1 MKEALNMALKDV
13 DKSVKSFFKTVLS
26 KTGNTIGVE
35 KAEKGWNVLF
45 EAVDDPGAGFDPI
58 YGLYEVAVD
67 EELNVTSY
75 KRKSLRRRS
84 ELAWRESPE

>member
-1 MKEALNMALKDV
+1 MAIAKV
-13 DKSVKSFFKTVLS
+13 DKRVKDFFKTIFG

-35 KAEKGWNVLF
+35 KTEKGWNVLF

-58 YGLYEVAVD
+58 LGLYEVILD
-67 EELNVTSY
+67 EELNVTNY

-84 ELAWRESPE
+84 ELAWHAPLE